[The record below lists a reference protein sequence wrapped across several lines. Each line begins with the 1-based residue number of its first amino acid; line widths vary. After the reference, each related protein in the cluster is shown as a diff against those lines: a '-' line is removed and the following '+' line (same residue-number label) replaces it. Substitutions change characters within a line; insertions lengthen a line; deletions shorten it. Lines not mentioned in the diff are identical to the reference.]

1 MHQPI
6 RPRMRSLL
14 RRPSHGLFDIRA
26 LFVLAAAGLIAGLVS
41 AYISAQPVPAEPPAF
56 NPPANPYA
64 QGIYAE
70 GIVESAQESGANISI
85 FPEVPGP
92 VTRVFVA
99 EGAHVKKGQPL
110 IAIDDSIQRQTT
122 AQLEA
127 QVKVA
132 QAQIANARANL
143 KTASDTLAKQQDSFT
158 RDPQSVSLDTLD
170 TDRNNAAVQRTNVE
184 LAQTN
189 YAAAVKAAAASE
201 ALLAKYIIRAPADGA
216 VMSIESNVGS
226 YVSTQGAWDLFTQ
239 GYLPL
244 IVMGREGGGLEVR
257 AYIDEILIDR
267 LPSLSHIT
275 GRMMIRGTDASV
287 PLTFERVEP
296 YVSPKIE
303 LSDQRLEQ
311 VDVRV
316 LPVIFR
322 FQTPSNVRLYPGE
335 LVDVYV
341 GQK

>member
-6 RPRMRSLL
+6 RRSLKSPL
-14 RRPSHGLFDIRA
+14 QRAHHALFDIRA
-26 LFVLAAAGLIAGLVS
+26 LFVLAAAGLIIGLVS
-41 AYISAQPVPAEPPAF
+41 AYVSAQPVPPEPPAF
-56 NPPANPYA
+56 SPPANPYA
-64 QGIYAE
+64 QGIYSE
-70 GIVESAQESGANISI
+70 GIIEAQRAPGANISI

-92 VTRVFVA
+92 ITGVFVA

-132 QAQIANARANL
+132 EAQIANARASL
-143 KTASDTLAKQQDSFT
+143 KTANDTLAKQEKSFAL
-158 RDPQSVSLDTLD
+158 DPQSVSLDTLD
-170 TDRNNAAVQRTNVE
+170 TDRNNAAVQSTNVE
-184 LAQTN
+184 VAETN
-189 YAAAVKAAAASE
+189 YSAVVKAAAASE
-201 ALLAKYIIRAPADGA
+201 ALLAKYTIHAPSDGV
-216 VMSIESNVGS
+216 VMLIESNVGS

-244 IVMGREGGGLEVR
+244 IVMGPEGGGLEVR

-267 LPSLSHIT
+267 LPSPSRIT
-275 GRMMIRGTDASV
+275 GRMMIRGTDVSV

-303 LSDQRLEQ
+303 LSDQKLEQ

-316 LPVIFR
+316 LPVLFR
-322 FQTPSNVRLYPGE
+322 FNTPPNVKLYPGE